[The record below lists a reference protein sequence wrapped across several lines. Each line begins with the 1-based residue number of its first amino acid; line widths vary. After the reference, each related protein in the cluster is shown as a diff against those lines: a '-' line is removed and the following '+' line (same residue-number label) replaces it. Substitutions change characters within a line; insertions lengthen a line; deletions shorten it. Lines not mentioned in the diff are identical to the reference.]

1 MVKSLFVT
9 ASAGSGKTYRLTQQ
23 VRRHLDG
30 AGELK
35 PSAASCKEASILP
48 GNKPYRSGSLT
59 PRQAAGSDLAGGFV
73 VAATFTRAAA
83 AEMEK
88 RILEAIE
95 KGDEGATEKLRLIMR
110 AAKVH
115 FSTIDALFHRFLST
129 ETTVPQVADEH
140 EKEIITAL
148 ADARFFQ
155 HPQILADLES
165 IVIAARILYLQPEA
179 LVEALDKGKEALEA
193 WECPADLLA
202 ALKAEQARL
211 TAGYDRLREQV
222 QAVAEATKGALAT
235 QVVAPL
241 LEPLAAVDL
250 KRALFLKEDL
260 AEVKVARADRESAA
274 YAALQKLYPPM
285 RRLIAQHLVN
295 TKRLRSALL
304 KRFSALRA
312 AVLAE
317 EKERLGRLY
326 FDDIPRALID
336 LDGLDG
342 LDGPGSPDRPH
353 YLARL
358 YELGFHRTAHLLLD
372 EFQDT
377 SQIQFALLAPLI
389 EDILGSVGE
398 NAEGERSLFLV
409 GDWKQSIYQWRGAA
423 PDALRDAIAPALIS
437 GQIAPETLP
446 YNYRSTPLLIAFFN
460 HLVAGLFAGTDKVN
474 LQAPPEKPKHPYG
487 GLSEV
492 ALIPAPCERG
502 DDPAYE
508 RLVEAIAKKK
518 AQCRCPWGAIAI
530 LCRTNGHMDKAAA
543 ALARAGIPTSG
554 IRGRE
559 FLSLREGTALY
570 LSLIALFAGHDG
582 RFIPRSLANLGYG
595 EELTSALDRL
605 SGTIGD
611 APRPHRFA
619 AFASALRDLAPHFP
633 RVLIETLWDEAER
646 YFERPDAADSAAFL
660 RYLLTMSHLITVP
673 EGEHADRVKLATIHG
688 TKGLEFHHVFL
699 FWKEGLDRAPE
710 IPHPADGCP
719 LTLNKDEL
727 AFLATSPI
735 AGAAAIAAA
744 AAAVKEQKAEE
755 TANLL
760 YVAATRAAQSLTI
773 LLRADKKGALKG
785 FGELMWRAAQA
796 AIPDAERTEFGWRHD
811 YGPEKPRPADYEEL
825 TAPALPAAPAAPA
838 DSDDMDPTLR
848 SADIEAGIER
858 GLRIHAALA
867 RITDERK
874 TVAPENL
881 TSAEHAAVER
891 FLADPKVR
899 EILFRPGRVMTE
911 QHISDTRAFG
921 IVDRLIIAPDRI
933 TLIDFKTGRVGHL
946 AEKYQ
951 IQMIRYRTILQ
962 GLFPGHTI
970 EGYLL
975 FVDEP
980 QRIVNV

>member
-1 MVKSLFVT
+1 MVKSLFAT
-9 ASAGSGKTYRLTQQ
+9 ASAGSGKTYRLTEQ

-30 AGELK
+30 EGE
-35 PSAASCKEASILP
+35 
-48 GNKPYRSGSLT
+48 
-59 PRQAAGSDLAGGFV
+59 FV

-88 RILEAIE
+88 RILDAIE
-95 KGDEGATEKLRLIMR
+95 KGDESAAEKLRLIMR
-110 AAKVH
+110 AARVH

-129 ETTVPQVADEH
+129 EATVPQVADEH

-155 HPQILADLES
+155 HPQILSDIES
-165 IVIAARILYLQPEA
+165 IVIAARILQMPPEA
-179 LVEALDKGKEALEA
+179 LVEALDKGREALEA
-193 WECPADLLA
+193 WDCPENLLD

-211 TAGYDRLREQV
+211 TDEYDRLREQV
-222 QAVAEATKGALAT
+222 QEVAEATKKNLRT
-235 QVVAPL
+235 LVVNPL
-241 LEPLAAVDL
+241 LVP
-250 KRALFLKEDL
+250 L
-260 AEVKVARADRESAA
+260 AEVDLSKKLFVKADVEEVNVAAADRESAA

-285 RRLIAQHLVN
+285 RRLVAQHLIN

-312 AVLAE
+312 DVLAE

-326 FDDIPRALID
+326 FDDVPRALIS
-336 LDGLDG
+336 
-342 LDGPGSPDRPH
+342 LDGPDSPDRPH

-377 SQIQFALLAPLI
+377 SQIQFALLKPLI
-389 EDILGSVGE
+389 DDLLGSVGE

-423 PDALRDAIAPALIS
+423 PDALRDSIAPALVS
-437 GQIAPETLP
+437 GQIAAETLP
-446 YNYRSTPLLIAFFN
+446 CNYRSTPLLIAFFN

-474 LQAPPEKPKHPYG
+474 LQAPPEKPKHAYG

-492 ALIPAPCERG
+492 AVIPAPCERG

-508 RLVEAIAKKK
+508 RLVEAIARKK
-518 AQCRCPWGAIAI
+518 AECGCPWGAIAV
-530 LCRTNGHMDKAAA
+530 LCRTNVHMDKAAA
-543 ALARAGIPTSG
+543 ALAEAAIPTSG

-559 FLSLREGTALY
+559 LLSLREGTALY
-570 LSLIALFAGHDG
+570 LSLIALFTGHDG
-582 RFIPRSLANLGYG
+582 RFIPRSLAALGYG
-595 EELTSALDRL
+595 EELTAALDRL
-605 SGTIGD
+605 AGTVGN

-619 AFASALRDLAPHFP
+619 ALASALRDLAPHFP

-646 YFERPDAADSAAFL
+646 YFDRPDAGDSAAFL
-660 RYLLTMSHLITVP
+660 SYLLTMSHLITVP

-688 TKGLEFHHVFL
+688 TKGLEFPHVFL

-719 LTLNKDEL
+719 LTLSKDEL
-727 AFLATSPI
+727 AFLATGPI
-735 AGAAAIAAA
+735 KGAAAIAEAA
-744 AAAVKEQKAEE
+744 SAVKEEKAEE
-755 TANLL
+755 TANLI

-773 LLRADKKGALKG
+773 LLRADKEGALKG
-785 FGELMWRAAQA
+785 FGELMWRTAQA

-811 YGPEKPRPADYEEL
+811 YGPEKPRPSDYEEL
-825 TAPALPAAPAAPA
+825 TAPDLPADPAASI

-874 TVAPENL
+874 TVPPDNL
-881 TSAEHAAVER
+881 SSTEHVAVER
-891 FLADPKVR
+891 FLAEPKVR
-899 EILFRPGRVMTE
+899 EILLRPGRVLTE

-946 AEKYQ
+946 ADKYRL
-951 IQMIRYRTILQ
+951 QMSCYRSILLE
-962 GLFPGHTI
+962 LFPGRTI

-980 QRIVNV
+980 QRIVTVP